1 MAELE
6 QRRQEAQAKLREHQ
20 VAAIDLQHG
29 REVSQTL
36 AADSKA
42 DGAVAVSSQVA
53 SGAQKWLILLLV
65 VGGVIG
71 TVSVVV
77 FAAMTIASAS
87 SVAKQRQYR

>member
-6 QRRQEAQAKLREHQ
+6 QRRQEAQAKLRQHE
-20 VAAIDLQHG
+20 VVTVDVQHG
-29 REVSQTL
+29 RETSQTV
-36 AADSKA
+36 AADSRA
-42 DGAVAVSSQVA
+42 QGAVAVSSQVA
-53 SGAQKWLILLLV
+53 SGAQKWLILLVV